1 MICSRTKETK
11 EDAMTK
17 IRIKTDA
24 LKDRESLSTALV
36 VMAFLGIIFKNVLF
50 WAFIYGPN
58 YYETNFVA
66 GLQKGLPHL
75 YISFSVVALVCSF
88 ALLMRK
94 NGSRFVYLL
103 AIDAVYTVIGLLYV
117 CYLRYFSDLPSV
129 KMVSVISFES
139 GDMPTDPKNAT
150 VPLVFADVLF
160 IIDFI
165 VIYFVWFW
173 KSRLGNFSYGER
185 SFAKNSIEK
194 AGFVGKSK
202 KRAEG
207 ARKCAFIAVSVIT
220 AICLFAVPLDFAA
233 RGAASAEYKAVYG
246 SAFARDKAAALSPIG
261 YLADDIAKNLFD
273 NGKISKEDEKLV
285 EDYFE
290 WNRGNYAPSEY
301 TGKFAGK
308 NFIFLQLESV
318 EDFVIGNSIDG
329 QEITPTL
336 NSLLSKSYYFHNIKD
351 RVTCGNSSDCD
362 TMVMASMAPSN
373 GIATFN
379 FYARNRFMSM
389 PQLFLKNGYDT
400 AYYMGAGDSIWNYPE
415 MMENGIRFE
424 GADFDFDKSKKINTY
439 ISDESILKQA
449 MDKMEA
455 RGFLT
460 SDKPFYAHITLCNSH
475 APFIMPEELEELK
488 LSDALAANAMGDYLQ
503 AVHYVDGVLGRFL
516 AEAETRGFLD
526 NTVLL
531 FTGDHR
537 GIHKYYPFEINKLS
551 DADYKDWMGR
561 NNDASLPIILYDP
574 TMPDGEARMFEAYG
588 TQIDVMPTVMDLFG
602 VPHEQ
607 FADTAMGRSLF
618 SPAFNATVDGNGE
631 FYNNPSETDKEYMLS
646 SFKVANIIYKSDY
659 FKDKLPPPPP
669 LRRPNE
675 TGRNG
680 NN

>member
-1 MICSRTKETK
+1 METK
-11 EDAMTK
+11 AK
-17 IRIKTDA
+17 LKTDIF
-24 LKDRESLSTALV
+24 KDRESLSTALV
-36 VMAFLGIIFKNVLF
+36 VMAFLGVIFKNVLF

-58 YYETNFVA
+58 YYEPNTVA
-66 GLQKGLPHL
+66 GLAKGLPHF
-75 YISFSVVALVCSF
+75 YISFSVVALICSF
-88 ALLMRK
+88 ALLMNKK
-94 NGSRFVYLL
+94 NSRFFYFL
-103 AIDAVYTVIGLLYV
+103 AIDALYSLVGLIYV

-129 KMVSVISFES
+129 KIVSIISLET

-150 VPLVFADVLF
+150 IPLVFADVLF

-173 KSRLGNFSYGER
+173 KTRLGNFSFGDR

-194 AGFVGKSK
+194 ASFTGKSG
-202 KRAEG
+202 KRAES
-207 ARKCAFIAVSVIT
+207 ARKCAFIAVAAVT
-220 AICLFAVPLDFAA
+220 AICLFAVPLDYAA
-233 RGAASAEYKAVYG
+233 RGVNSAEYKAVYG
-246 SAFARDKAAALSPIG
+246 APFARDKAAALSPIG
-261 YLADDIAKNLFD
+261 FLADDIAKTTFD
-273 NGKISKEDEKLV
+273 NGRISKEDIALV
-285 EDYFE
+285 EDYFQ
-290 WNRGNYAPSEY
+290 WNGNNYAPSEY

-336 NSLLSKSYYFHNIKD
+336 NRLLSKSYYFHNIKD

-362 TMVMASMAPSN
+362 TMVMLSMAPSN

-389 PQLFLKNGYDT
+389 PQLFSNNGYDT

-415 MMENGIRFE
+415 MMEYGVMFD

-439 ISDESILKQA
+439 ISDESLLKQA

-460 SDKPFYAHITLCNSH
+460 SGKPFYAHITLCNSH
-475 APFIMPEELEELK
+475 APFIMPEELKGLK
-488 LSDALAANAMGDYLQ
+488 LSRSLASNTMGDYLQ
-503 AVHYVDGVLGRFL
+503 AVHFVDGVLGRFL
-516 AEAETRGFLD
+516 DEAETRGLLD

-537 GIHKYYPFEINKLS
+537 GIHKYYPFDINKLS
-551 DADYKDWMGR
+551 SADYKEWMGR
-561 NNDASLPIILYDP
+561 NNDASLPIIIYDP
-574 TMPDGEARMFEAYG
+574 SMPDGEARTFEAYG

-631 FYNNPSETDKEYMLS
+631 FYNNPSDRDKEYMLS

-659 FKDKLPPPPP
+659 FKDKLPQRPP
-669 LRRPNE
+669 RPN
-675 TGRNG
+675 GKRK
-680 NN
+680 